1 MDPTYQRALL
11 LHGQRRYEDAER
23 ELKQALAGDPHNAEA
38 HAMLGLCMAHRNA
51 YAEASA
57 ETDAA
62 IGLAP
67 DLPFAH
73 YAKAAVLLRRDRYEE
88 AAAAIQEAL
97 RLNSFSPDY
106 YEMQGR
112 IRFAQRRWRDALESA
127 ENGLAIEAD
136 HDGCGNLRAMSLTQ
150 LGRKEEAAA
159 TLGQSLSRDPHN
171 AVTHANQGWTSLHQG
186 DHKKALEHFR
196 EALRIDPE
204 LDWARAGM
212 VEALKSRHLIY
223 RIMLRYF
230 LWMGRLGRQAQ
241 WGIVI
246 GLYVGYEVVL
256 RTARADPKL
265 APYLY
270 PLVILYI
277 VFVYLTWTA
286 SPLFNLLLRL
296 NRFGRYALS
305 RDQRITSNW
314 IGASLLLAILSGVIW
329 LITRNFTAVLAA
341 VYFLVMVI
349 GLAGAFRVQDGWP
362 KWAMFAYT
370 ALLAVVGAGAVLCF
384 HFGQSLDSQTI
395 FDNGQSLATA
405 FFLGIFFQS
414 IVSNVLAGITIKK

>member
-1 MDPTYQRALL
+1 MALT
-11 LHGQRRYEDAER
+11 
-23 ELKQALAGDPHNAEA
+23 K
-38 HAMLGLCMAHRNA
+38 LGRN
-51 YAEASA
+51 
-57 ETDAA
+57 
-62 IGLAP
+62 
-67 DLPFAH
+67 
-73 YAKAAVLLRRDRYEE
+73 EE
-88 AAAAIQEAL
+88 AGAA
-97 RLNSFSPDY
+97 
-106 YEMQGR
+106 
-112 IRFAQRRWRDALESA
+112 
-127 ENGLAIEAD
+127 
-136 HDGCGNLRAMSLTQ
+136 
-150 LGRKEEAAA
+150 
-159 TLGQSLSRDPHN
+159 LGQSLSRDPHN
-171 AVTHANQGWTSLHQG
+171 AVTHANQGWTYLHQG

-204 LDWARAGM
+204 LDFARAGM

-241 WGIVI
+241 WGIII

-270 PLVILYI
+270 PLVVLYI

-305 RDQRITSNW
+305 RSQTITSNW

-349 GLAGAFRVQDGWP
+349 GLAGAFRVQEGWP

-384 HFGQSLDSQTI
+384 HFGQSLQSETI

>member
-1 MDPTYQRALL
+1 MDPSYQRALL
-11 LHGQRRYEDAER
+11 LHQQRRYEDAER
-23 ELKQALAGDPHNAEA
+23 ELKQVLSGDPHNAEA

-51 YAEASA
+51 YVEASA
-57 ETDAA
+57 EADAA
-62 IGLAP
+62 VGLAP

-73 YAKAAVLLRRDRYEE
+73 YAKAAVLLQRDRYDE
-88 AAAAIQEAL
+88 AAAAIHEAL
-97 RLNSFSPDY
+97 RLNSFSADY

-112 IRFAQRRWRDALESA
+112 IRFAQRRWRDTLESA

-136 HDGCGNLRAMSLTQ
+136 HAGCSNLRAMALTK
-150 LGRKEEAAA
+150 LGRNEEAGAA
-159 TLGQSLSRDPHN
+159 LGESLSRDPHN
-171 AVTHANQGWTSLHQG
+171 AVTHANQGWTYLHQG
-186 DHKKALEHFR
+186 EHKKALEHFR

-212 VEALKSRHLIY
+212 VEALKARHLIY

-230 LWMGRLGRQAQ
+230 LWMGRLGRQVQ

-246 GLYVGYEVVL
+246 GLYVGYQVVL
-256 RTARADPKL
+256 RAARADPKL
-265 APYLY
+265 APFLY

-286 SPLFNLLLRL
+286 SPLFNLLLRV

-305 RDQRITSNW
+305 RQQRITSNW
-314 IGASLLLAILSGVIW
+314 VGASLLLAIVSAVIW
-329 LITRNFTAVLAA
+329 LVTREISAALAA

-349 GLAGAFRVQDGWP
+349 ALAGAFRVQEGWP

-370 ALLAVVGAGAVLCF
+370 FILAVVGAAALVCF
-384 HFGQSLDSQTI
+384 HFGGLSGSETILDNAQT
-395 FDNGQSLATA
+395 LASA
-405 FFLGIFFQS
+405 FFIGVFLQS
-414 IVSNVLAGITIKK
+414 IVSNVLAGMTVKR